1 MTQEQI
7 EAVLTGLPD
16 VRVQQVGTLWQ
27 VGVANHVGAREDG
40 LGLAHDLRALHEAG
54 QQRAEETPV
63 PIGEMEEPEDIVIPQ
78 FLSPSDPLD
87 SVPESLLDLVEPEE
101 TAEQMQARLWAMW
114 RELNGKLMLGLASTE
129 EIALHTKLHNE
140 LHWFAP
146 PVEGE

>member
-1 MTQEQI
+1 MIDDPKRMTKE
-7 EAVLTGLPD
+7 EAFSKWLNPMPELIDP
-16 VRVQQVGTLWQ
+16 RYY
-27 VGVANHVGAREDG
+27 
-40 LGLAHDLRALHEAG
+40 AG
-54 QQRAEETPV
+54 RDPKQRAGRSSFATETPM

-101 TAEQMQARLWAMW
+101 TAEQMQARLWALW
-114 RELNGKLMLGLASTE
+114 RELNGKLMLGLASAE